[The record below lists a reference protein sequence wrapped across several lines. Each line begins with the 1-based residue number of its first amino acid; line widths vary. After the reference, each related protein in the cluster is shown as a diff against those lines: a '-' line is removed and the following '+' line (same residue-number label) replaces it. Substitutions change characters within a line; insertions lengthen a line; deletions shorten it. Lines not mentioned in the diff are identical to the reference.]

1 MMKVR
6 VAGWMPKGPVGELT
20 VTFLDHRSKR
30 QAQRGCLADRSES
43 REVHGRHQLESIA
56 VAANLQSGRLI
67 ESGGA
72 HAGAV
77 VIEVIRRPVERGR
90 EIELVVAGSAGH
102 TDESLEAGMSP

>member
-6 VAGWMPKGPVGELT
+6 VAGWMPQSPVGEPT
-20 VTFLDHRSKR
+20 VALLDHRGKR
-30 QAQRGCLADRSES
+30 QAQRACLADRSES

-56 VAANLQSGRLI
+56 AAANLQSGRLI

-90 EIELVVAGSAGH
+90 EVEFVVAGSADH
-102 TDESLEAGMSP
+102 PDEGLEAGMS